1 MADTTPDSDYEFIE
15 IKVSHKID
23 IHLSLDDLIS
33 AVQEQTNA
41 LAASKQQVDAQV
53 TEKLNQFTQLANN
66 LKVEVGQLGQP
77 KPPAGGA

>member
-15 IKVSHKID
+15 VKVSHKID
-23 IHLSLDDLIS
+23 IRLSLDDLIN

-41 LAASKQQVDAQV
+41 LAASKQQVDSQV
-53 TEKLNQFTQLANN
+53 ADKLNQFTQLANN
-66 LKVEVGQLGQP
+66 LKTEVGQLGQP